1 MALKLT
7 EKSVRQ
13 FVETVSDQHH
23 AMAGAV
29 IAAAAAQGV
38 ALGEACMQISLDNQV
53 DRLDWQ
59 DVTARIE
66 QMVHLK
72 QSLLEWCDQDG
83 TAINQYVSLRES
95 GAELSGE
102 RLLCESPA
110 EVGRLCVEAAR
121 ILENFRLLVFERVQD
136 DLEMAINL
144 LIGAAHSAMLL
155 LDSNLRIWPYPSLLQ
170 EFEPLRAELEQHIKQ
185 LTPVARI
192 RKDVG

>member
-13 FVETVSDQHH
+13 FVETISDQHH

-29 IAAAAAQGV
+29 IAAAAAQTV

-53 DRLDWQ
+53 DKLDWH

-66 QMVHLK
+66 QMVHTK

-83 TAINQYVSLRES
+83 TAINQYVSLREA

-102 RLLCESPA
+102 RLLCESPT
-110 EVGRLCVEAAR
+110 EIGRLCVEAAK
-121 ILENFRLLVFERVQD
+121 ILEDFRPLVFEQVRD
-136 DLEMAINL
+136 DLEMALNL
-144 LIGAAHSAMLL
+144 LTGTAQSAMLL
-155 LDSNLRIWPYPSLLQ
+155 LDSNLRIWPHSSLLK
-170 EFEPLRAELEQHIKQ
+170 EFEPLRAELEQQIKQ
-185 LTPVARI
+185 LTPVVRI
-192 RKDVG
+192 RKDEG